1 LLVGLIKRGEESG
14 TMKLD
19 PKLGRTDRIT
29 NVVVGAALVVYA
41 FFGPLEKM
49 PLQVVLV
56 GIGLVF
62 IVGGFG
68 GT

>member
-1 LLVGLIKRGEESG
+1 
-14 TMKLD
+14 MKLD

-29 NVVVGAALVVYA
+29 NVAIGAALVVYA
-41 FFGPLEKM
+41 FLGLEKL
-49 PLQVVLV
+49 PLQVVVV

-62 IVGGFG
+62 VVGGFG

>member
-1 LLVGLIKRGEESG
+1 MKRGEEKG
-14 TMKLD
+14 TMNLD

-29 NVVVGAALVVYA
+29 NVVLGAALVMYA
-41 FFGPLEKM
+41 FWGLDKIPV
-49 PLQVVLV
+49 QVVVV

>member
-1 LLVGLIKRGEESG
+1 
-14 TMKLD
+14 MNLD

-29 NVVVGAALVVYA
+29 NVVLGAALVMYA
-41 FFGPLEKM
+41 FWGLDRIPV
-49 PLQVVLV
+49 QVVVV

>member
-1 LLVGLIKRGEESG
+1 
-14 TMKLD
+14 MKLD

-29 NVVVGAALVVYA
+29 NVVIGATLVVCA
-41 FFGPLEKM
+41 FLGPLEKL
-49 PLQVVLV
+49 PLQVVVV

>member
-1 LLVGLIKRGEESG
+1 MKSGEEKE

-29 NVVVGAALVVYA
+29 NSVVGAALVA
-41 FFGPLEKM
+41 FGFIGPLEKI
-49 PLQVVLV
+49 PLQVAVI

-62 IVGGFG
+62 VVGGFG

>member
-1 LLVGLIKRGEESG
+1 
-14 TMKLD
+14 MKLD
-19 PKLGRTDRIT
+19 PRLGRTDRIT
-29 NVVVGAALVVYA
+29 NVVIGAALVVYA
-41 FFGPLEKM
+41 LLGPLEKM
-49 PLQVVLV
+49 PLQIVLA